1 MQGSKGVLDYYPDG
15 DGVFTGST
23 PPNLVPAG
31 DTQPAL
37 IVQGTGTRE
46 SQVVGLYPGDPTT
59 TLKDFGEVT
68 FEAGTTLS
76 ANVSFEDGNGGS
88 DNGDSNNGGG
98 IRGFLPSTGG
108 GMALAVLGA
117 GVLLISGGLLVH
129 RLTR

>member
-1 MQGSKGVLDYYPDG
+1 
-15 DGVFTGST
+15 
-23 PPNLVPAG
+23 VPAG

-46 SQVVGLYPGDPTT
+46 SQVVGTSPGDPIT

-68 FEAGTTLS
+68 FEEDTTLS
-76 ANVSFEDGNGGS
+76 ASVSFEDGNGGS
-88 DNGDSNNGGG
+88 GSDGSGSADGG

-108 GMALAVLGA
+108 GIALTVLGA
-117 GVLLISGGLLVH
+117 GILLIGGGLAVR